1 MKKQY
6 NPLAGEM
13 MTPHNS
19 EVYMHL
25 AMLELATL
33 ECEALGIEVEK
44 VEWFDTGRPR
54 LVARDNTTT
63 RKMAQNQRAFN
74 YGTEVKNGTRRYLMQ
89 MTIKGVKVIWSTDTI
104 KH

>member
-63 RKMAQNQRAFN
+63 RKMAQINVHLIMAQKLKTVPAV
-74 YGTEVKNGTRRYLMQ
+74 T
-89 MTIKGVKVIWSTDTI
+89 
-104 KH
+104 